1 MDNKSNTSHGLYHD
15 AQAAIRSLGLLEKLY
30 MLLRGS
36 GLGEALASSIQVLAD
51 GRLRDLLEQI
61 HQCEEEVDWEL
72 TGQILR
78 LKDLIQANALEFAR
92 VRYGITMGGH
102 IRLPNALPDLPDKLK
117 VQEIALIDKPPH
129 ELRVSGNP
137 VRADGTLLTERVELL
152 IGPEGIKVSLADA
165 ARRER
170 LKSKVKR

>member
-1 MDNKSNTSHGLYHD
+1 MDNKSITSHGLYHD
-15 AQAAIRSLGLLEKLY
+15 ALAATRSLGLLEKLY

-36 GLGEALASSIQVLAD
+36 GLGEALAGSIQALAS

-61 HQCEEEVDWEL
+61 HKCEQEVDWEL
-72 TGQILR
+72 TGEILR
-78 LKDLIQANALEFAR
+78 LKDLIQANAVEFAR
-92 VRYGITMGGH
+92 IRYGITMGGH
-102 IRLPNALPDLPDKLK
+102 IRLPNALPDLPDRLK

-137 VRADGTLLTERVELL
+137 LRSDGTLLTERVELL
-152 IGPEGIKVSLADA
+152 IGPDGIKVSIADA

-170 LKSKVKR
+170 LRSKVKR

>member
-1 MDNKSNTSHGLYHD
+1 MDNKGNISHGLYQD
-15 AQAAIRSLGLLEKLY
+15 ALAATRSLGLLEKLY

-36 GLGEALASSIQVLAD
+36 GLGEALAGTIQALGD
-51 GRLRDLLEQI
+51 GKLRDLLEQI
-61 HQCEEEVDWEL
+61 HQCEQEADLEL
-72 TGQILR
+72 TGEILR
-78 LKDLIQANALEFAR
+78 LKDLVQANALEFAR
-92 VRYGITMGGH
+92 IRYGISMGGH

-152 IGPEGIKVSLADA
+152 IGPDGIKVSIADA

-170 LKSKVKR
+170 LRSKVKR

>member
-1 MDNKSNTSHGLYHD
+1 MDEKRVTSHGLYHD
-15 AQAAIRSLGLLEKLY
+15 ALTATRSLGLLEKLY
-30 MLLRGS
+30 MLLRGA
-36 GLGEALASSIQVLAD
+36 GLNEALAGSIQVLA
-51 GRLRDLLEQI
+51 GGKLRDLLEQI
-61 HQCEEEVDWEL
+61 HQSEQELDWEL
-72 TGQILR
+72 TGEILR
-78 LKDLIQANALEFAR
+78 LKDLIQANAVEFAR
-92 VRYGITMGGH
+92 IRYGITMGGH

-152 IGPEGIKVSLADA
+152 IGRDGIKVSLADA

>member
-15 AQAAIRSLGLLEKLY
+15 ALAATRSLGLLEKLY

-36 GLGEALASSIQVLAD
+36 GLGEALGGSVQVVAD

-61 HQCEEEVDWEL
+61 HKCQEEVDWEL
-72 TGQILR
+72 TGEILR

-92 VRYGITMGGH
+92 IRYGITLGGH

-117 VQEIALIDKPPH
+117 VQEIDLIDKPPH

-137 VRADGTLLTERVELL
+137 VRVDGTLLTERVELL
-152 IGPEGIKVSLADA
+152 IGPDGIKVSIADA

-170 LKSKVKR
+170 LKSEVKR

>member
-1 MDNKSNTSHGLYHD
+1 MDDNSNTSRELYHD
-15 AQAAIRSLGLLEKLY
+15 ALAATRSLGLLEKLY

-36 GLGEALASSIQVLAD
+36 GLGEALASNIQAM
-51 GRLRDLLEQI
+51 GSGKLRDLLEQI
-61 HQCEEEVDWEL
+61 HKCEEEVDWEL
-72 TGQILR
+72 TGEILR

-92 VRYGITMGGH
+92 IRYGITMGGH
-102 IRLPNALPDLPDKLK
+102 IRLPNTLPDLPDKLK

-152 IGPEGIKVSLADA
+152 IGPDGIKVSIADA

-170 LKSKVKR
+170 LRAKVKR